1 MTHMDHDVKQVL
13 LDTKELD
20 DIVTRLAQSI
30 TNDYQGSPRKLLILS
45 ILKGSLIFTS
55 DLMRKIELPLELD
68 FMKVSSYGSETV
80 SQGPLKI
87 SLDLNRDD
95 ISDLDIL
102 VVEDIVDSGNT
113 LSKLKKHLA
122 DRGAHSVKICT
133 LLDKPSRRVVPLEA
147 DYCGM
152 QIPDEFVIGYGL
164 DYDEKYRNLPY
175 VGILKPEVY
184 TKGE

>member
-1 MTHMDHDVKQVL
+1 MTHMDNDVKQVL
-13 LDTKELD
+13 FNAEELD
-20 DIVTRLAQSI
+20 SIATRLAQSI
-30 TNDYQGSPRKLLILS
+30 TNDYKGSTRKLLILS

-55 DLMRKIELPLELD
+55 DLMRKIDLPFELD

-80 SQGPLKI
+80 SKGPLKI
-87 SLDLNRDD
+87 SLDLNRED

-113 LSKLKKHLA
+113 LSKLKQHLA
-122 DRGAHSVKICT
+122 ERGAHSVKICT

-147 DYCGM
+147 DYCGA
-152 QIPDEFVIGYGL
+152 QIPDEFVVGYGL
-164 DYDEKYRNLPY
+164 DYDEKYRGLPY